1 VTPSTSPVSSI
12 SSDNDVVIQASNLS
26 KHFGGV
32 HAVNDLSFTVE
43 HGQVCG
49 LLGPNGAGK
58 TTTVRMMVGL
68 IRPDTGS
75 SALFGQPVRAG
86 SQALRHVGLL
96 VEKPAF
102 VPYLSGM
109 RNLKLHWWAGNDPWP
124 PPSLDEALDLADLG
138 SAIDRKVK
146 GYSQGMRQR
155 LGLAQALMN
164 RPDLLVLDEPTN
176 GLDPAETR
184 RIRVA
189 LREISAR
196 GTTVLLS
203 SHLLAEVEQVCS
215 HALVVDHGRL
225 VASGTVA
232 DLVGSSHAVEVEV
245 DDPERAASVLREL
258 RGVLGVRPGEP
269 ADHRLVV
276 DLDGIRRADVVRAL
290 VLAEIAVE
298 TVTPRRRLEDA
309 YLSLVEHS
317 R

>member
-1 VTPSTSPVSSI
+1 MI
-12 SSDNDVVIQASNLS
+12 EAAHLS

-32 HAVNDLSFTVE
+32 QAVTDLSFTVDR
-43 HGQVCG
+43 GQVCG

-68 IRPDTGS
+68 IRPD
-75 SALFGQPVRAG
+75 AG
-86 SQALRHVGLL
+86 SAALLGEAMRPGSPVLRRVGLL

-109 RNLKLHWWAGNDPWP
+109 RNLRLHWCAGGDAWP
-124 PPSLDEALDLADLG
+124 PPALDEALDLADLG

-164 RPDLLVLDEPTN
+164 LPELLVLDEPTN

-189 LREISAR
+189 LGEISAR

-203 SHLLAEVEQVCS
+203 SHLLAEVEQVCT
-215 HALVVDHGRL
+215 HALVIDGGSL
-225 VASGTVA
+225 VAAGTVA

-245 DDPERAASVLREL
+245 DDPARAAAVLRNVD
-258 RGVLGVRPGEP
+258 GVLGVQPV
-269 ADHRLVV
+269 DLSNHHLVV
-276 DLDGIRRADVVRAL
+276 ELDGIPRADIVRAL
-290 VLAEIAVE
+290 VLAEVAVE
-298 TVTPRRRLEDA
+298 TVMPRRRLEDA
-309 YLSLVEHS
+309 YLSLVEHDA
-317 R
+317 

>member
-1 VTPSTSPVSSI
+1 LI
-12 SSDNDVVIQASNLS
+12 NDTVIEAAHLS

-32 HAVNDLSFTVE
+32 KAVTDLSFTVDR
-43 HGQVCG
+43 GQVCG

-68 IRPDTGS
+68 IRPD
-75 SALFGQPVRAG
+75 AG
-86 SQALRHVGLL
+86 STSLLGEPMRPGSPVLRRVGLL

-109 RNLKLHWWAGNDPWP
+109 RNLRLHWCAGGDAWP
-124 PPSLDEALDLADLG
+124 PPALDEALDLADLG
-138 SAIDRKVK
+138 TAIDRKVK

-164 RPDLLVLDEPTN
+164 RPELLVLDEPTN

-189 LREISAR
+189 LGDISAR

-215 HALVVDHGRL
+215 HALVIDHGSL
-225 VASGTVA
+225 VAAGTVA
-232 DLVGSSHAVEVEV
+232 DLVGSSQAVELEV
-245 DDPERAASVLREL
+245 DDPERATAVLQNVH
-258 RGVLGVRPGEP
+258 GVLGVQPVDP
-269 ADHRLVV
+269 SNHHLVV
-276 DLDGIRRADVVRAL
+276 ELDSIRRADIVRAL
-290 VLAEIAVE
+290 VLAEVAVE
-298 TVTPRRRLEDA
+298 TVMPRRRLEDA
-309 YLSLVEHS
+309 YLSLVEHDT
-317 R
+317 

>member
-1 VTPSTSPVSSI
+1 LTS
-12 SSDNDVVIQASNLS
+12 DTVIGADHLS

-32 HAVNDLSFTVE
+32 QAVTDLSFTVDRGE
-43 HGQVCG
+43 VCG

-68 IRPDTGS
+68 IRPDAGS
-75 SALFGQPVRAG
+75 ASLFGERMRPG
-86 SQALRHVGLL
+86 SPILRRVGLL

-109 RNLKLHWWAGNDPWP
+109 RNLRLHWCAGGDAWP
-124 PPSLDEALDLADLG
+124 PPALDEALDLADLG
-138 SAIDRKVK
+138 DAIHRKVK

-164 RPDLLVLDEPTN
+164 RPELLVLDEPTN

-189 LREISAR
+189 LGQISAR

-215 HALVVDHGRL
+215 HALVIDHGSL
-225 VASGTVA
+225 VAAGTVA
-232 DLVGSSHAVEVEV
+232 DLTGSSHAVEVEV
-245 DDPERAASVLREL
+245 DDPTRATAVLEKV
-258 RGVLGVRPGEP
+258 RGVLGVRPVDP
-269 ADHRLVV
+269 SNHHLVV
-276 DLDGIRRADVVRAL
+276 ELDGIPRADVVRAL
-290 VLAEIAVE
+290 VLAEVAVE
-298 TVTPRRRLEDA
+298 TVMPRRRLEDA
-309 YLSLVEHS
+309 YLSLVEHDT
-317 R
+317 